1 LTDFEECYKR
11 LNRDFTEDVKKIKEL
26 PSTLPQILETIGSDR
41 LIGMLH
47 AFILLKPS
55 IQARL
60 RERELA
66 ILQGSDQMQA
76 LADGLERVQQQVR
89 MLVEKP

>member
-1 LTDFEECYKR
+1 
-11 LNRDFTEDVKKIKEL
+11 
-26 PSTLPQILETIGSDR
+26 
-41 LIGMLH
+41 MLH

-76 LADGLERVQQQVR
+76 LVDGLERVQEQVR